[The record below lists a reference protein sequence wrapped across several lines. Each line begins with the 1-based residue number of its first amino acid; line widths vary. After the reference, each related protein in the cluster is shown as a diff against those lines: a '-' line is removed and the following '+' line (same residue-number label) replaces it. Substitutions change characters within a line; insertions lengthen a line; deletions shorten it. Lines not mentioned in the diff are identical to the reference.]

1 MVPFRPQKED
11 SNVNVMGEIVA
22 GLLPSIGIGY
32 LFYKIMRLLLEGDR
46 KERTAYAQWQA
57 EHDAERA
64 HRTSGTMPTGLGDDA
79 DSSGAAGISARA
91 PEMRVDNGEAVPRD

>member
-1 MVPFRPQKED
+1 M
-11 SNVNVMGEIVA
+11 NVMGEILA

-46 KERTAYAQWQA
+46 QERAAYAQWQA

-64 HRTSGTMPTGLGDDA
+64 GRAATTTGTHIRSGA
-79 DSSGAAGISARA
+79 DSAPTAGISTRA
-91 PEMRVDNGEAVPRD
+91 PQSGVDNGGAIPRD

>member
-1 MVPFRPQKED
+1 
-11 SNVNVMGEIVA
+11 MGEILA

-57 EHDAERA
+57 EHDAARA
-64 HRTSGTMPTGLGDDA
+64 GETGPAAATDSARRA
-79 DSSGAAGISARA
+79 DSVRPAGISTNA
-91 PEMRVDNGEAVPRD
+91 PHAPADNDGGVPRA